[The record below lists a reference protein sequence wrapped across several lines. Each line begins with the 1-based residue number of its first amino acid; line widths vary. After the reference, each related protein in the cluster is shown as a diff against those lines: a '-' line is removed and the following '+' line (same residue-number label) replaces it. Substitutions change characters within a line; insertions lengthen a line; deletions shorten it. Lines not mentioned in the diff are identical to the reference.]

1 MVTTLCLVYLPFF
14 WQFVF
19 VSFKL
24 STFQMGQ
31 PTLGYQLRFAG
42 LSGPRDKPTSHV
54 VKGELRSEPGTAM
67 FNGVWGRDENKA
79 KREEYPKHKMISLD
93 TFSV

>member
-1 MVTTLCLVYLPFF
+1 MVTTLCLAYLPFF

-67 FNGVWGRDENKA
+67 FNGVWGRDENKW
-79 KREEYPKHKMISLD
+79 PKERITQSTK
-93 TFSV
+93 